1 MHPSNSDSVR
11 PRHRI
16 FRAFVVLFYLAF
28 ATVTAQ
34 AELDIHVTS
43 HQVWWFA
50 HHSKIV
56 VTYDQPD
63 ECTGCDE
70 DQIRE
75 ITSDMEGCF
84 TSDTR
89 TVTSDRRNVGY
100 CTTIGAGSK
109 PKGRKGKLFGETNR
123 PSGLRNELTSDP
135 TAITPPSN
143 STLQN
148 VLQNLLTALNA
159 HTEEWNCFEGNEEK
173 RMDYD
178 LIPGDGYNSNS
189 FISGIAKFV
198 GLSPAELKPDV
209 WVPGYEKPVLEAR
222 FEFSDCPSE

>member
-1 MHPSNSDSVR
+1 MMHRSNSASGR
-11 PRHRI
+11 PKHRI
-16 FRAFVVLFYLAF
+16 LRATVFLFCLAF
-28 ATVTAQ
+28 GAVTAQ

-43 HQVWWFA
+43 HQVWLFA

-70 DQIRE
+70 NQIRE
-75 ITSDMEGCF
+75 ITSDTEGCF
-84 TSDTR
+84 TSTR
-89 TVTSDRRNVGY
+89 RSGY
-100 CTTIGAGSK
+100 CTTIGAGAK
-109 PKGRKGKLFGETNR
+109 PRGSRAKLFGETNR
-123 PSGLRNELTSDP
+123 PGGLANELTSDP